1 MGASWGRGAL
11 IFRMNLYE
19 IIVHA
24 METDDAAP
32 ERIAAK
38 LKGTYATASS
48 DARALMDDIFI
59 SLTGWSF
66 ATLLDK
72 EREAQDEDAEV

>member
-1 MGASWGRGAL
+1 
-11 IFRMNLYE
+11 
-19 IIVHA
+19 

-38 LKGTYATASS
+38 LKETYAQSS
-48 DARALMDDIFI
+48 PDARALIDDIFI

-66 ATLLDK
+66 ATLL
-72 EREAQDEDAEV
+72 AQEHEQCDEC

>member
-1 MGASWGRGAL
+1 
-11 IFRMNLYE
+11 MNLYE
-19 IIVHA
+19 IVVRE

-38 LKGTYATASS
+38 LEATYRNASP
-48 DARALMDDIFI
+48 DAQAVIDDIFI

-66 ATLLDK
+66 ATLL
-72 EREAQDEDAEV
+72 AQEHEQCDEC

>member
-1 MGASWGRGAL
+1 MGKRRPD
-11 IFRMNLYE
+11 IRMNLYE
-19 IIVHA
+19 IIVRE

-38 LKGTYATASS
+38 LKDTYATASQE
-48 DARALMDDIFI
+48 ARAVIDDIFI

-66 ATLLDK
+66 ATLLAK
-72 EREAQDEDAEV
+72 ERDAQDEDDWL

>member
-1 MGASWGRGAL
+1 MGKRRSYL
-11 IFRMNLYE
+11 SMNLYE
-19 IIVHA
+19 LIVHE

-38 LKGTYATASS
+38 LKDTYATVSPAS
-48 DARALMDDIFI
+48 RALIDDIFI

-72 EREAQDEDAEV
+72 EREQGEEDAEGW

>member
-1 MGASWGRGAL
+1 
-11 IFRMNLYE
+11 MNLYN
-19 IIVHA
+19 IIVHE

-32 ERIAAK
+32 ERISVK
-38 LKGTYATASS
+38 LKDTYTNASS
-48 DARALMDDIFI
+48 DARAIIDDIFI

-72 EREAQDEDAEV
+72 EREAQHEEAL

>member
-1 MGASWGRGAL
+1 
-11 IFRMNLYE
+11 
-19 IIVHA
+19 

-38 LKGTYATASS
+38 LEDTYRNASP
-48 DARALMDDIFI
+48 DAQAVIDDIFI

-66 ATLLDK
+66 ATLL
-72 EREAQDEDAEV
+72 AQEHEQCDEC

>member
-1 MGASWGRGAL
+1 
-11 IFRMNLYE
+11 MNLYT
-19 IIVHA
+19 IILRA
-24 METDDAAP
+24 METDDAPP

-38 LKGTYATASS
+38 LKDTYTNASP
-48 DARALMDDIFI
+48 DARAVIDDIFI

-72 EREAQDEDAEV
+72 ERAAQDEDADWL

>member
-1 MGASWGRGAL
+1 
-11 IFRMNLYE
+11 MNLYD
-19 IIVHA
+19 IIVRE

-38 LKGTYATASS
+38 LKDTYAKASP
-48 DARALMDDIFI
+48 DAQAVIDDIFI

-72 EREAQDEDAEV
+72 ERDAQHDDAAWV

>member
-1 MGASWGRGAL
+1 MH
-11 IFRMNLYE
+11 LYE

-24 METDDAAP
+24 MDTDDAAP

-38 LKGTYATASS
+38 LKDTYASASP
-48 DARALMDDIFI
+48 DARALIDDLFI

-72 EREAQDEDAEV
+72 EREAQDEDDSV

>member
-1 MGASWGRGAL
+1 ME
-11 IFRMNLYE
+11 LYQ

-24 METDDAAP
+24 METDDAPP

-38 LKGTYATASS
+38 LKDTYAAASPNV
-48 DARALMDDIFI
+48 RGVIDDIFI

-66 ATLLDK
+66 ETLLQK
-72 EREAQDEDAEV
+72 ERDQCDEC

>member
-1 MGASWGRGAL
+1 
-11 IFRMNLYE
+11 MNLYH
-19 IIVHA
+19 IIVRA

-38 LKGTYATASS
+38 LKETYAQSS
-48 DARALMDDIFI
+48 PDARALIDDIFI

-66 ATLLDK
+66 ATLLAK
-72 EREAQDEDAEV
+72 EREQGDEDGQGY